1 MSTST
6 EILRF
11 TSVLLIIF
19 GGDLD
24 VSFELVLIVVIKIR
38 KPYRSYWKTK
48 GIRLAVDFLTLRPVL
63 HGHNTCRNRLMAIAL
78 IVMAACIADPE

>member
-38 KPYRSYWKTK
+38 
-48 GIRLAVDFLTLRPVL
+48 
-63 HGHNTCRNRLMAIAL
+63 
-78 IVMAACIADPE
+78 